1 MMNKPETSE
10 DLEQELPPS
19 KTKVKKQMHDLRDLG
34 KQLTELPKDKWRALG
49 LPENLLEAL
58 AEYKRIT
65 KFGAQKRQL
74 QYIGKLMRE
83 VETAPI
89 LAKLD
94 AWNGT
99 SREHTAWLHQVEQ
112 WRDRLLEDGAE
123 YKRITKFGAQ
133 KRQLQYIGKLMR
145 EVETAPIL
153 AKLDAWNGTS
163 REHTAWLHQVEQ
175 WRDRLLEDG
184 DALTELLAN
193 YPLADAQRL
202 RALIRNALK
211 EKELEK
217 PPKSYR
223 EIFQLLREIIPA
235 P

>member
-1 MMNKPETSE
+1 MMNRPETSE

-34 KQLTELPKDKWRALG
+34 KQLTELPKDKWRALD

-58 AEYKRIT
+58 
-65 KFGAQKRQL
+65 
-74 QYIGKLMRE
+74 
-83 VETAPI
+83 
-89 LAKLD
+89 
-94 AWNGT
+94 
-99 SREHTAWLHQVEQ
+99 
-112 WRDRLLEDGAE
+112 AE